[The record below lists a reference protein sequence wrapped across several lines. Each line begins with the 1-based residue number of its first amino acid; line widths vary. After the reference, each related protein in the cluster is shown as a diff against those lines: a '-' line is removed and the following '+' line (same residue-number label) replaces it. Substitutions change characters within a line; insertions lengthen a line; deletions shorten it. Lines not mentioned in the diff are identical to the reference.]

1 MRSSVSAAM
10 SAKTKE
16 TRKHG
21 ARQGLTGGEELA
33 KSVRPTTVSAEK
45 NAQFDNN
52 SEDEDD
58 LVKQL

>member
-1 MRSSVSAAM
+1 M

-21 ARQGLTGGEELA
+21 AREGSTGGEELA

>member
-1 MRSSVSAAM
+1 M

-21 ARQGLTGGEELA
+21 AREGSTGGEELT
-33 KSVRPTTVSAEK
+33 KCVRLTKVSAEK

-58 LVKQL
+58 FVKQL